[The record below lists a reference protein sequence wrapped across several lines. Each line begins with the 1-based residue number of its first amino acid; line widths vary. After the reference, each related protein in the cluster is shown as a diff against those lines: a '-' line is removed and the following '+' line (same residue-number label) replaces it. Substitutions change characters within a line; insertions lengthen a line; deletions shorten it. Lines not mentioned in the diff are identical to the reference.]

1 MAYGV
6 TLQGFKKKRLIDIK
20 AEIEATLKSSL
31 SENVNLIPQSVL
43 GQIVGIVAERESIE
57 WEVMEQVYFSFY
69 PQSAA
74 GISLDNLVAINGIQR
89 LKAKQSQGYVQLV
102 GVDGTVVTAGSIIN
116 TSDTNESFTVDYDT
130 TINGVTNTAV
140 TSVKYGEILGL
151 AGTLTN
157 IQTPI
162 NGWDS
167 VSNSTDVLLGQTL
180 ETDKDLRIRR
190 DRIVGRNS
198 QNTKDSLISQL
209 LLLTGV
215 INVAVIDNKTD
226 ITDSDNVPPHRFL
239 TIVEGGT
246 DSEIGKVVWDN
257 TPQGINSFG
266 AVTVS
271 VLDASNNLQNVFF
284 SRPTLVPIYFIIT
297 ITTDSSY
304 LVGSDVQIKD
314 DIVAYGNSNFTL
326 SDDVITSKFYTP
338 INQTNG
344 IISIDIKI
352 GKTSSPTSS
361 ANIPISSLEVSQYIA
376 SNISV
381 IVQ

>member
-20 AEIEATLKSSL
+20 AEIEATLKTSL

-57 WEVMEQVYFSFY
+57 WEVMEQVYLSFY

-74 GISLDNLVAINGIQR
+74 GVSLDNLVATNGIQR

-102 GVDGTVVTAGSIIN
+102 GIDGTVVTAGSIIN
-116 TSDTNESFTVDYDT
+116 TSDTNESFTIDYDT
-130 TINGVTNTAV
+130 TIAGVTNTAV

-162 NGWDS
+162 NGWNS
-167 VSNSTDVLLGQTL
+167 VSNANDVLLGQVL
-180 ETDKDLRIRR
+180 ETDSQLRIRR
-190 DRIVGRNS
+190 DRIVGRNA
-198 QNTKDSLISQL
+198 QNIKDSLIAQL
-209 LLLTGV
+209 LLLNGV
-215 INVAVIDNKTD
+215 VNVAVIDNKTD
-226 ITDSDNVPPHRFL
+226 VTDSNGVPPHRFL
-239 TIVEGGT
+239 TVVEGGV
-246 DSEIGKVVWDN
+246 DGEIGKVVWDN

-266 AVTVS
+266 SVTVP
-271 VLDASNNLQNVFF
+271 VLDASNILQNVFF

-314 DIVAYGNSNFTL
+314 DIVSYGNSNFKL

-352 GKTSSPTSS
+352 GRVPSPTTSI
-361 ANIPISSLEVSQYIA
+361 NIPITSLEVSRYIA
-376 SNISV
+376 SNVSV

>member
-20 AEIEATLKSSL
+20 AEIEATLKTSL

-57 WEVMEQVYFSFY
+57 WEMMEQVYLSFY
-69 PQSAA
+69 PQSAS
-74 GISLDNLVAINGIQR
+74 GVNLDNLVAINGIQR

-116 TSDTNESFTVDYDT
+116 TSDTNESFTVDYDI
-130 TINGVTNTAV
+130 TIAGVTNAAV

-151 AGTLTN
+151 TGTLTN

-162 NGWDS
+162 NGWNS
-167 VSNSTDVLLGQTL
+167 VSNSNDVLLGQVL
-180 ETDKDLRIRR
+180 ESDSQLRLRR
-190 DRIVGRNS
+190 DRIVGRNA
-198 QNTKDSLISQL
+198 QNIKDSLIAQL

-215 INVAVIDNKTD
+215 VNVAVIDNKTD
-226 ITDSDNVPPHRFL
+226 ITDSNNIPPHKFL
-239 TIVEGGT
+239 TVVEGGT

-266 AVTVS
+266 SVTVP

-284 SRPTLVPIYFIIT
+284 SRPALVPIYFIIT

-304 LVGSDVQIKD
+304 LVGSDVQIKQ
-314 DIVAYGNSNFTL
+314 DIVSYGNSNFKL
-326 SDDVITSKFYTP
+326 GDDVITSKFYTP
-338 INQTNG
+338 INKTNG

-361 ANIPISSLEVSQYIA
+361 VNIPISSLEVSQYIDA
-376 SNISV
+376 NVSV

>member
-89 LKAKQSQGYVQLV
+89 LKAKQSHGYVQLV

-198 QNTKDSLISQL
+198 QNTKDSLIAQL
-209 LLLTGV
+209 LLLNGV
-215 INVAVIDNKTD
+215 VNVAVVDNKTD

>member
-20 AEIEATLKSSL
+20 AEIEASLKASL
-31 SENVNLIPQSVL
+31 SENINLIPQSVL

-57 WEVMEQVYFSFY
+57 WEVMEQVYLSFY

-74 GISLDNLVAINGIQR
+74 GISLDNLVALNGIQR
-89 LKAKQSQGYVQLV
+89 LKAKQSHGYVQLV
-102 GVDGTVVTAGSIIN
+102 GIDGTVVTAGSIIN
-116 TSDTNESFTVDYDT
+116 TSDTNESFTIDYDT
-130 TINGVTNTAV
+130 TIAGVTNTAV
-140 TSVKYGEILGL
+140 TSVKYGEISGL

-167 VSNSTDVLLGQTL
+167 VSNASDVLLGQVL
-180 ETDKDLRIRR
+180 ETDSQLRIRR
-190 DRIVGRNS
+190 DRIIGRNA
-198 QNTKDSLISQL
+198 QNIKDSLIAQL
-209 LLLTGV
+209 LLLNGV

-226 ITDSDNVPPHRFL
+226 VTDSNNVPPHKFL
-239 TIVEGGT
+239 TVVEGGT
-246 DSEIGKVVWDN
+246 DSEIGQVIWNN
-257 TPQGINSFG
+257 TPQGISSFG
-266 AVTVS
+266 AVSVS

-284 SRPTLVPIYFIIT
+284 SRPSLVPIYFIIT

-304 LVGSDVQIKD
+304 LVGSDVQIKQ
-314 DIVAYGNSNFTL
+314 DIVSYGNGNFKL
-326 SDDVITSKFYTP
+326 GDDVITSKFYTP

-361 ANIPISSLEVSQYIA
+361 ANIPISSLEVSQYIDA
-376 SNISV
+376 NVSV

>member
-6 TLQGFKKKRLIDIK
+6 TSQGFKKKRLIDIK
-20 AEIEATLKSSL
+20 AEIEASLKASL

-69 PQSAA
+69 PQSAT
-74 GISLDNLVAINGIQR
+74 GISLDNLVALNGIPR

-130 TINGVTNTAV
+130 TITGVTNTAV

-162 NGWDS
+162 NGWNS
-167 VSNSTDVLLGQTL
+167 ASNTNDVLIGQTL
-180 ETDKDLRIRR
+180 ETDKNLRIRR
-190 DRIVGRNS
+190 DRIVGRNA
-198 QNTKDSLISQL
+198 QNIKDSLIAQL
-209 LLLTGV
+209 LLLNGV
-215 INVAVIDNKTD
+215 ISVVVVDNKTD
-226 ITDSDNVPPHRFL
+226 VTDSNGVPPHRFL
-239 TIVEGGT
+239 TVVEGGI
-246 DSEIGKVVWDN
+246 DSEIGQAIWNN

-266 AVTVS
+266 AVTIPVI
-271 VLDASNNLQNVFF
+271 DASNNLQNVFF
-284 SRPTLVPIYFIIT
+284 GRPTLTPIFFIIT
-297 ITTDSSY
+297 ITTDTSY
-304 LVGSDVQIKD
+304 LIGSDIQIKK
-314 DIVAYGNSNFTL
+314 DIASFGNSNFKL
-326 SDDVITSKFYTP
+326 GDDVITSKFYTP

-352 GKTSSPTSS
+352 GKTSNPALST
-361 ANIPISSLEVSQYIA
+361 NIPITSLEVSQYIDT
-376 SNISV
+376 NISV
-381 IVQ
+381 VVL

>member
-20 AEIEATLKSSL
+20 EEIEASLKASL

-74 GISLDNLVAINGIQR
+74 GVNLDNLVALNGIQR
-89 LKAKQSQGYVQLV
+89 LKSKQSKGYVQLV
-102 GVDGTVVTAGSIIN
+102 GTDGTVVTSGSIIN
-116 TSDTNESFTVDYDT
+116 TSDTNESFTIDYDT
-130 TINGVTNTAV
+130 TINGVTNASV

-151 AGTLTN
+151 AGTITN

-162 NGWDS
+162 NGWES
-167 VSNSTDVLLGQTL
+167 ASNASDVLLGQTL

-190 DRIVGRNS
+190 DTILGRS
-198 QNTKDSLISQL
+198 AQNIKDSLISQL
-209 LLLTGV
+209 LLLNGV
-215 INVAVIDNKTD
+215 VNVTVVDNKTD
-226 ITDSDNVPPHRFL
+226 TTDINNVPPHRFL
-239 TIVEGGT
+239 TVVEGGM
-246 DSEIGKVVWDN
+246 DSEIGKVIWNN

-266 AVTVS
+266 SINIAVM
-271 VLDASNNLQNVFF
+271 DASGNLQNVFF
-284 SRPTLVPIYFIIT
+284 NRPILVPIYFIIS

-304 LVGSDVQIKD
+304 LVGSDVQIKQ
-314 DIVAYGNSNFTL
+314 DIVSYGNNNFKL
-326 SDDVITSKFYTP
+326 GDDVITSRFYTP
-338 INQTNG
+338 INKTKG

-352 GKTSSPTSS
+352 GKTSSPTSGE
-361 ANIPISSLEVSQYIA
+361 NISISSLEISQYIDT
-376 SNISV
+376 NISV
-381 IVQ
+381 VVQ